1 MVDTTYLALAEGTNT
16 DTPGDV
22 FGVWSKPLSREL
34 SFGRYVHVRCQEPY
48 APILTDPK
56 ILQRLEIGNSKSPI
70 HPDALLQSE
79 QFLLGKD
86 SILAKPRWPL
96 RLQAGG
102 LLYLVGG
109 YPGYILTIART
120 DGARLGALAGH
131 SNSLE
136 EIAEPRDLLLREGS
150 EEALIV
156 YNGRHFILGYP
167 NRSSCTVGEDI
178 YAPKFVDCSSLLSEL
193 KINFYDKDYLIEDFS
208 ERSRFNAD
216 FVNHEVNTDGDI
228 SLVRFFCTVSWDPS
242 TAGLDYIRTVDLR
255 SKIQDL
261 EKLALYDSE
270 CDSFGQRLHRDHVL
284 IPLDVLS
291 SSLQRSAFTSDAQS
305 LGRHYYDPTAECLVM
320 NGFSGLGVQ
329 RKQNLRNF
337 KLGTTLR
344 NIFFR
349 WRTVEF

>member
-1 MVDTTYLALAEGTNT
+1 MLDTTYLALAEGTNT

-120 DGARLGALAGH
+120 DGVGLV
-131 SNSLE
+131 
-136 EIAEPRDLLLREGS
+136 LLLVT
-150 EEALIV
+150 LIV
-156 YNGRHFILGYP
+156 WKKLLNRGIYFYGREVKVNPSVQQFLP
-167 NRSSCTVGEDI
+167 N
-178 YAPKFVDCSSLLSEL
+178 Y
-193 KINFYDKDYLIEDFS
+193 
-208 ERSRFNAD
+208 
-216 FVNHEVNTDGDI
+216 
-228 SLVRFFCTVSWDPS
+228 
-242 TAGLDYIRTVDLR
+242 
-255 SKIQDL
+255 
-261 EKLALYDSE
+261 
-270 CDSFGQRLHRDHVL
+270 
-284 IPLDVLS
+284 
-291 SSLQRSAFTSDAQS
+291 
-305 LGRHYYDPTAECLVM
+305 
-320 NGFSGLGVQ
+320 
-329 RKQNLRNF
+329 
-337 KLGTTLR
+337 
-344 NIFFR
+344 
-349 WRTVEF
+349 